1 MPFPK
6 SSGLKLPTCH
16 HDTQVLGGYTKYA
29 HEWYR
34 FK

>member
-1 MPFPK
+1 MLCHL

-29 HEWYR
+29 LGW
-34 FK
+34 